1 MSRIMV
7 RDDMVKSV
15 VVHGWAI
22 TVNGWEYYILSQPD
36 RDGIVEAIVYGDEIE
51 RGDVSL
57 NEIKPYIRTMTTDM
71 YDIMPLR
78 GWHWMDTH

>member
-1 MSRIMV
+1 MPRTMV
-7 RDDMVKSV
+7 RDDMVKAV
-15 VVHGWAI
+15 VVQAWAI

-36 RDGIVEAIVYGDEIE
+36 SDGIVEAIVYGDEIE

-57 NEIKPYIRTMTTDM
+57 REIKPYVATHTADL
-71 YDIMPLR
+71 YEIMPLR